1 MRGVLIK
8 VAPNSKHH
16 IAAPESEMVERQHRL
31 AQVLADKDAARQQEA
46 LQAMFEREQADVG
59 GGRVIAAVVEAVE
72 QQGKQRSASGTP
84 AAQVG
89 MRGTWHGYCVAE
101 TDLEAAAWRHRS
113 RHKQ

>member
-8 VAPNSKHH
+8 VAPNSKQHV
-16 IAAPESEMVERQHRL
+16 AAPESEMVERQRRL

-46 LQAMFEREQADVG
+46 LHAMFEREQAEVG

-72 QQGKQRSASGTP
+72 QQRKQRSTSGTP

-89 MRGTWHGYCVAE
+89 TRGTGYRVAE